1 MKEYT
6 VSDREAGLTLIKYS
20 ARVLK
25 EAPNSL
31 LHKFLRNKNI
41 ELNGRKAD
49 SGSVIQAGDK
59 VLFFLSDETFEKFH
73 GLSEEEGYRSDGFG
87 KCADDKG
94 NQAIRLESDRILY
107 EDEDYLFY
115 DKPAGIRSQSDGS
128 GRLSFNDLLLAYLEY
143 DSEDIIKPSIC
154 NRLDTNT
161 SGIVLCGKSAKGL
174 QSLNQAIKSRKV
186 RKYYRGIAAGYIKE
200 DKHLVS
206 FMDNSDSENKV
217 VISDTHKHGYKEVIT
232 DVRVIERGRLATY
245 AEFDLITGRK
255 HQIRAQM
262 AHIGHPLIGDMKYG
276 KKLPGL
282 NFARRQMLHA
292 YRVELP
298 DDILMGMTVF
308 APIPKDMEECMI
320 KTGISV

>member
-6 VSDREAGLTLIKYS
+6 VSEKEAGLTLIRYS

-25 EAPNSL
+25 DAPNSL

-41 ELNGRKAD
+41 ELNGKKAD
-49 SGSVIQAGDK
+49 SGSMIQTGDK
-59 VLFFLSDETFEKFH
+59 ISFFLSDETFEKFH
-73 GLSEEEGYRSDGFG
+73 GLSSEDANRSDRSG
-87 KCADDKG
+87 D
-94 NQAIRLESDRILY
+94 QAIRLENDRILY

-115 DKPAGIRSQSDGS
+115 DKPAGLRSQSDGS

-161 SGIVLCGKSAKGL
+161 SGIVLCAKSARGL

-186 RKYYRGIAAGYIKE
+186 RKYYRGIVAGQLKE
-200 DKHLVS
+200 NKHLVS
-206 FMDNSDSENKV
+206 FIRPSDSENKV
-217 VISDTHKHGYKEVIT
+217 EVADTHKHGFKEVIT
-232 DVRVIERGRLATY
+232 DIRIIENGKLATY

-262 AHIGHPLIGDMKYG
+262 AHIGHPLIGDIKYG
-276 KKLPGL
+276 KKLQRL
-282 NFARRQMLHA
+282 NFAKRQMLHA

-308 APIPKDMEECMI
+308 APLPKDMEECMI
-320 KTGISV
+320 KTGIPV

>member
-6 VSDREAGLTLIKYS
+6 VSDKEAGLTLIKYS

-49 SGSVIQAGDK
+49 SGSMVQTGDK
-59 VLFFLSDETFEKFH
+59 VSFFLSDETFEKFH
-73 GLSEEEGYRSDGFG
+73 GSASDESDG
-87 KCADDKG
+87 ADRSE

-115 DKPAGIRSQSDGS
+115 DKPAGLRSQSDGS
-128 GRLSFNDLLLAYLEY
+128 GKLSFNDLLLTYLKYE
-143 DSEDIIKPSIC
+143 SEDLIKPSIC

-161 SGIVLCGKSAKGL
+161 SGIILCGKSAKGL
-174 QSLNQAIKSRKV
+174 QSLNLAIKSRKV
-186 RKYYRGIAAGYIKE
+186 RKYYRGIASGYLRE
-200 DKHLVS
+200 DMHLVS
-206 FMDNSDSENKV
+206 FISPSDNENKV
-217 VISDTHKHGYKEVIT
+217 EVTDIHKHGYKEVIT
-232 DVRVIERGRLATY
+232 NVRIIERGKLATY
-245 AEFDLITGRK
+245 AEFDLVTGRK

-262 AHIGHPLIGDMKYG
+262 AHIGHPLVGDIKYG
-276 KKLPGL
+276 RKLQGT
-282 NFARRQMLHA
+282 NYAKRQMLHS

-298 DDILMGMTVF
+298 ENILMGMTVF
-308 APIPKDMEECMI
+308 APVPKDMEECMM
-320 KTGISV
+320 KTGIPF

>member
-6 VSDREAGLTLIKYS
+6 VSEKEAGLTLIRYS

-25 EAPNSL
+25 DAPNSL

-49 SGSVIQAGDK
+49 SGSVIQTGDK
-59 VLFFLSDETFEKFH
+59 ISFFLSDETFEKFH
-73 GLSEEEGYRSDGFG
+73 GLSSEDANRSDRSG
-87 KCADDKG
+87 D
-94 NQAIRLESDRILY
+94 QAIRLENDRILY

-115 DKPAGIRSQSDGS
+115 DKPAGLRSQSDGS

-161 SGIVLCGKSAKGL
+161 SGIVLCAKSARGL

-186 RKYYRGIAAGYIKE
+186 RKYYRGIVAGYIKE
-200 DKHLVS
+200 DIHLVS
-206 FMDNSDSENKV
+206 FINHSDSVNKV
-217 VISDTHKHGYKEVIT
+217 EVTDTHKHGYKEVIT
-232 DVRVIERGRLATY
+232 DVKVIERGRLATY
-245 AEFDLITGRK
+245 TEFDLITGRK

-282 NFARRQMLHA
+282 NFAKRQMLHA

-308 APIPKDMEECMI
+308 APVPNDMEECMR
-320 KTGISV
+320 KTGISG